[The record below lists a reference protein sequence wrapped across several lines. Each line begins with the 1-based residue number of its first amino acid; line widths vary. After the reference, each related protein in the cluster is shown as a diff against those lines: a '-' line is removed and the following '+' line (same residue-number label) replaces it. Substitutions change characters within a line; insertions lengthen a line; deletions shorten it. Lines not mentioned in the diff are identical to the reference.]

1 MERSRGAAAQKKYR
15 DKIKE
20 VNEINAKFMAYASEK
35 APELVE
41 SFFAEL
47 KVSNINENKAEIT
60 KVVSQF

>member
-1 MERSRGAAAQKKYR
+1 MEKSRGAVAQKKYR

-20 VNEINAKFMAYASEK
+20 VNETNAKFMTYASEE
-35 APELVE
+35 APELME
-41 SFFAEL
+41 RFFAQL